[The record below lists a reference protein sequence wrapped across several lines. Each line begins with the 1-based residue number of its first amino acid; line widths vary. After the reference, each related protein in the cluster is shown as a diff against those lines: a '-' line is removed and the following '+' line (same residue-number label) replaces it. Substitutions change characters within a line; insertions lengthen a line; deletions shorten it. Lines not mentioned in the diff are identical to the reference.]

1 MIRKRWAE
9 RMGSMVTYLRGH
21 GFVANWTATGIVASH
36 PKGITVTVNER
47 RMKWEAPAG
56 EDPVVSVSMHAP
68 PSMEWLV
75 LKVEEAH
82 REAGL

>member
-1 MIRKRWAE
+1 MIRKTWVE

-47 RMKWEAPAG
+47 RMKWEAPVG
-56 EDPVVSVSMHAP
+56 PDPVVSVSMNAP
-68 PSMEWLV
+68 PQMEWLV
-75 LKVEEAH
+75 RKVEEA
-82 REAGL
+82 LP